1 MEIIGI
7 IVSLIIVLLIAL
19 IPIYN
24 NVRTFLKDVFL
35 FFGGIIP
42 WFKRNKIKSNVENN
56 CRETIEELN
65 QITPELNLPEMSLEW
80 VKKDDDGK
88 VLLEEGKAIVLLSY
102 DRDNIKN
109 IINTTSAYVRKAL
122 LPSAR
127 NFLSTPVRK
136 AIDYTVIHKF
146 IRNSPS
152 HSVASTAFVAEN
164 LDDINQYQ
172 DTFNKVTVVDEEGM
186 LNRMLLREYSLWG
199 SRIVTHIPSPDY
211 AKEATDFLNFLYELL
226 SRELE
231 ELTPLQFVGKDIKVG
246 VLLVAKIETYTEHG
260 LYPYLRRIREGFASG
275 IRTFYLLARNDKI
288 EILEQVYSELV
299 ATGNFVLQNGPK
311 IFKDAKLRDN
321 ICYCIEVDAQG
332 SIAKDYKA
340 MSDFI
345 ENGQQIEVI
354 VERVRQ
360 NELKCLYNLI
370 PVIIPIEEI
379 SATPNIRLFNYYT
392 EGMNIMA
399 IPLEYVTQGR
409 VKASV
414 LNTSSNPQT
423 MIDLNYSVGAV
434 VTGVVQEA
442 DDMFINLL
450 IKDTSQKAE
459 AYRRDLTFSRHQFLH
474 RLFPIGSEHD
484 FVIIGADY
492 IHNKLKLR
500 LKDLKDPW
508 LNLHYKPGNKVTF
521 TIYREDDGCFVTELD
536 NGIAAI
542 LPFSNLTW
550 MQDDVD
556 NEKKKYKRNQ
566 VIEGYVKNV
575 DTDNKVVILTLRTKK
590 SPYEEFF
597 NSLTGANK
605 EVNVRLEYT
614 NGYGIIG
621 KVDGKY
627 RVFIPSSETHID
639 DCMYPYQLGSVC
651 KVAIKEVATDCMSL
665 IGTFRPYIETP
676 LQKYAKQHRL
686 GEIVKMNSQ
695 VTISDTNAIYKIQ
708 QQGKDKI
715 KASLF
720 IGEFSNYVRVN
731 NLREVL
737 EPLNARLFV
746 LKQYDYE
753 RNKVEL
759 SLKRFLADNLNKKRE
774 TLDYQSS
781 YEGIIIGQKDDYYYL
796 IILGLFI
803 EGILQ
808 IQTLYCPGTKITVG
822 LASNN
827 RFLPEFYV

>member
-1 MEIIGI
+1 MKIIAI
-7 IVSLIIVLLIAL
+7 IVSIIIALLIVL

-24 NVRTFLKDVFL
+24 NVRSFLKDVFS
-35 FFGGIIP
+35 FFLGIKP
-42 WFKRNKIKSNVENN
+42 WFKRNRIKNDVENN

-186 LNRMLLREYSLWG
+186 LNRILLREYSLWG
-199 SRIVTHIPSPDY
+199 TRIVTHIPSPEY

-226 SRELE
+226 SREPE
-231 ELTPLQFVGKDIKVG
+231 ELTPLQFVGNDIKVG

-311 IFKDAKLRDN
+311 VFKDAKLRDS

-345 ENGQQIEVI
+345 EKGQQIEVI

-392 EGMNIMA
+392 EGMSIMA
-399 IPLEYVTQGR
+399 IPLEYATQGK

-414 LNTSSNPQT
+414 LNTTSNPQK

-459 AYRRDLTFSRHQFLH
+459 AYRRDLTYSKHQFLH
-474 RLFPIGSEHD
+474 RLFPVGSEHE

-492 IHNKLKLR
+492 IHNKLKLQ
-500 LKDLKDPW
+500 LKDLVDPW
-508 LNLHYKPGNKVTF
+508 LSINYKPGNKVVF

-536 NGIAAI
+536 NGIEAI
-542 LPFSNLTW
+542 LPYANLTW
-550 MQDDVD
+550 IQDEVD

-566 VIEGYVKNV
+566 VVEGNVKNV
-575 DTDNKVVILTLRTKK
+575 DIDNRVVILTLRTKK
-590 SPYEEFF
+590 SPYEEYF
-597 NSLTGANK
+597 NSITGSNK
-605 EVNVRLEYT
+605 EVDVFLEYT

-621 KVDGKY
+621 KADGKF

-639 DCMYPYQLGSVC
+639 DCLYPYQLGSVC
-651 KVAIKEVATDCMSL
+651 KVTIKNVATDAMSL
-665 IGTFRPYIETP
+665 IGTFKPYIETP
-676 LQKYAKQHRL
+676 LQKYAKQHQL
-686 GEIVKMNSQ
+686 GEIVRMNSQ
-695 VTISDTNAIYKIQ
+695 VTITDTNAIYKIQ
-708 QQGKDKI
+708 QGKEII

-720 IGEFSNYVRVN
+720 IGEFSNHVRVN

-737 EPLNARLFV
+737 VPLNVCSFV
-746 LKQYDYE
+746 LKEYDYA

-759 SLKRFLADNLNKKRE
+759 SLKKYLADNLQQKRE
-774 TLDYQSS
+774 TLNYQSS
-781 YEGIIIGQKDDYYYL
+781 YEGIIIGQKNGYYYL
-796 IILGLFI
+796 IILGMFI
-803 EGILQ
+803 EGIMQ
-808 IQTLYCPGTKITVG
+808 IQTIYQSGTKLTLG

-827 RFLPEFYV
+827 RHLPEFYV

>member
-1 MEIIGI
+1 MNIIGI
-7 IVSLIIVLLIAL
+7 IVSIIIVILIAL
-19 IPIYN
+19 IPNYN
-24 NVRTFLKDVFL
+24 NVRSFLKDVFS
-35 FFGGIIP
+35 FFGGIRP
-42 WFKRNKIKSNVENN
+42 WLKRNRIKSDVESN
-56 CRETIEELN
+56 CRGTIEELN
-65 QITPELNLPEMSLEW
+65 QITPELNLPELSLQW

-102 DRDNIKN
+102 DRDNIRN
-109 IINTTSAYVRKAL
+109 IISTTSAYVRKAL

-127 NFLSTPVRK
+127 NFLSTPVKK
-136 AIDYTVIHKF
+136 AIDYTVIHQF
-146 IRNSPS
+146 IRKSPS

-172 DTFNKVTVVDEEGM
+172 DTFNKVSVVDEQGM

-199 SRIVTHIPSPDY
+199 ARIATHLPSPEY
-211 AKEATDFLNFLYELL
+211 AQEATDFLIFLYDLL
-226 SRELE
+226 TREPE
-231 ELTPLQFVGKDIKVG
+231 EQSKLQFVGKDIKVG

-311 IFKDAKLRDN
+311 VFKDAKLRDS

-340 MSDFI
+340 MSSFI
-345 ENGQQIEVI
+345 ENDQQIEVI

-360 NELKCLYNLI
+360 NELNCLYNLI

-379 SATPNIRLFNYYT
+379 SSTPNIRLFHYYT
-392 EGMNIMA
+392 EGMSITA

-414 LNTSSNPQT
+414 LNTSSNPQK

-450 IKDTSQKAE
+450 IKDSSQKAE
-459 AYRRDLTFSRHQFLH
+459 AYRRDLTYSRHQFLH
-474 RLFPIGSEHD
+474 HLFPVGSEHE

-492 IHNKLKLR
+492 IHNKLKLQ
-500 LKDLKDPW
+500 LKDLADPW
-508 LNLHYKPGNKVTF
+508 LDINYKPGNKVSF
-521 TIYREDDGCFVTELD
+521 TIYREDEGCFVTELD
-536 NGIAAI
+536 GGIDAI
-542 LPFSNLTW
+542 LPFSNLGW
-550 MQDDVD
+550 IQDEIDE
-556 NEKKKYKRNQ
+556 EKKKYKRNQ
-566 VIEGYVKNV
+566 VVEGYVQKV
-575 DTDNKVVILTLRTKK
+575 DSVNRVIILALRDKK
-590 SPYEEFF
+590 SPYEDYFL
-597 NSLTGANK
+597 SLSSVNN
-605 EVNVRLEYT
+605 EVNVLLEYT

-621 KVDGKY
+621 KADGKY

-639 DCMYPYQLGSVC
+639 DCLYPYQIGAVH
-651 KVAIKEVATDCMSL
+651 KVKIKEVATDAMSL
-665 IGTFRPYIETP
+665 IGTFKPYIETP
-676 LQKYAKQHRL
+676 LQKFAKKHQV
-686 GEIVKMNSQ
+686 GDVVKVSSQ
-695 VTISDTNAIYKIQ
+695 VTISDRYAIYRLHQK
-708 QQGKDKI
+708 GKEII

-720 IGEFSNYVRVN
+720 IGEFSDYIRVN
-731 NLREVL
+731 DLREVL
-737 EPLNARLFV
+737 TPLEVHSFV

-759 SLKRFLADNLNKKRE
+759 SLKQYLSENLKQKRD
-774 TLDYQSS
+774 TLSYDST
-781 YEGIIIGQKDDYYYL
+781 YEGIVIGQKGGNYYL

-803 EGILQ
+803 EGFMQ
-808 IQTLYCPGTKITVG
+808 MQTLYQPGTKVSVG